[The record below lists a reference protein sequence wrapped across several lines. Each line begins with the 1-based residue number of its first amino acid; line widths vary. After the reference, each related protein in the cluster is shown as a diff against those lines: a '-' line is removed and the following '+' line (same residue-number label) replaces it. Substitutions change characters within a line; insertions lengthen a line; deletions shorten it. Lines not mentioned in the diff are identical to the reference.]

1 MSLVPSGVMGR
12 APLTG
17 QALAQQRGK
26 QQAGNRMGM
35 TFIISSSYCT
45 FMHFVLT
52 LRLREVCFNYT
63 GGKCFR
69 ADCKFLHLG
78 PGPRCAQLL
87 HHPKGAVLTPHQ
99 AR

>member
-35 TFIISSSYCT
+35 TFMIFSSYYT
-45 FMHFVLT
+45 FYAF
-52 LRLREVCFNYT
+52 CSD
-63 GGKCFR
+63 
-69 ADCKFLHLG
+69 AS
-78 PGPRCAQLL
+78 
-87 HHPKGAVLTPHQ
+87 
-99 AR
+99 